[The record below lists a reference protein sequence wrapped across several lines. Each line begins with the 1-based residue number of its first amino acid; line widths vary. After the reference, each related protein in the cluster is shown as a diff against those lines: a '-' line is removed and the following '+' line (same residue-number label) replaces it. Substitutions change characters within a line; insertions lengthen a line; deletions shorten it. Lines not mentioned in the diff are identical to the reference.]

1 MARTEAPAQTTM
13 QEIPAGQRRK
23 TLAELEAT
31 RKDLLGRYANEP
43 REVIQV
49 SPFYAGHFGNVM
61 TININTVVVR
71 VRINGSPQSIPVTF
85 ADEVRRRVMEVDK
98 QLRRAQKL
106 SNVQANFEHT
116 PGELTLY

>member
-1 MARTEAPAQTTM
+1 MARTEAPATITQDV
-13 QEIPAGQRRK
+13 PAGQRRK

-43 REVIQV
+43 REVTQV

-106 SNVQANFEHT
+106 SNVEANFEHT